1 MKNVDK
7 HSGLKIIIFIVYC
20 LFFRKLG
27 AIPGILNDLE
37 IFLSSS
43 GVGFQGPELLV
54 VCIQIMMGVYFS
66 FKWVLNT
73 PKPRKITYLVI

>member
-1 MKNVDK
+1 MKNVNK
-7 HSGLKIIIFIVYC
+7 HSGLKSIIFMFYC

-43 GVGFQGPELLV
+43 GVGFQGPEMLV
-54 VCIQIMMGVYFS
+54 VCI
-66 FKWVLNT
+66 
-73 PKPRKITYLVI
+73 